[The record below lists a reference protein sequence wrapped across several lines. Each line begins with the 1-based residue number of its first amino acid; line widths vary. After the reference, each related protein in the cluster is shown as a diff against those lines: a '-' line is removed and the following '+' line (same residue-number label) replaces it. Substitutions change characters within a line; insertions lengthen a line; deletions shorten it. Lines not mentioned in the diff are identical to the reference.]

1 MPEFRKDPII
11 DRWVVIATER
21 SRRPSDFAPPPLP
34 PAPVSSVFSPGNEIK
49 TPAEVFQIGRPANES
64 ADTSGWRVRVVPN
77 KFPALSTAG
86 DLDSHAVGMFDVL
99 NGVGA
104 HEVVI
109 EHPEAAWDMAD
120 ASASEMSDVLD
131 AYIQRNQA
139 LSADERFRYI
149 LTFRNAGTA
158 AGASINHPHSQ
169 IIALPVVPKQT
180 KDQLE
185 VARQHYREK
194 RRSIFGD
201 LVRQEL
207 ESRARIVESNEHFVV
222 ICPYASRFPFEMQIF
237 PMRQQHDFTRM
248 NDAEKAALSE
258 TLPRALKRIKVGLG
272 NPSYNMMFQ
281 TAPVTKARPGAPNYW
296 GTIEHDFC
304 WRIDILPRLT
314 QVAGFEWGTGVYINP
329 VSPEESA
336 EFLRGIKV

>member
-21 SRRPSDFAPPPLP
+21 SRRPSDFAPPPQP
-34 PAPVSSVFSPGNEIK
+34 AAPVSSVFSPGNEEK
-49 TPAEVFQIGRPANES
+49 TPAEVFQIGRAES
-64 ADTSGWRVRVVPN
+64 KPADTSGWRVRVVPN
-77 KFPALSTAG
+77 KFPALSTKG
-86 DLDSHAVGMFDVL
+86 DLDAHAVGMFDVL

-109 EHPEAAWDMAD
+109 EHPEAAWDMAQ
-120 ASASEMSDVLD
+120 ATPAEMRDVLD
-131 AYIQRNQA
+131 AYIERNRV
-139 LSADERFRYI
+139 LSDDERFRYI

-185 VARQHYREK
+185 VARHHYRDK
-194 RRSIFGD
+194 RRSIFAD
-201 LVRQEL
+201 MVRQEL
-207 ESRARIVESNEHFVV
+207 ESGARVVEANEHFVV
-222 ICPYASRFPFEMQIF
+222 LCPYAARFPFEMQIF
-237 PMRQQHDFTRM
+237 PTRQQHDFTRM
-248 NDAEKAALSE
+248 NEAEKASLSQV
-258 TLPRALKRIKVGLG
+258 LPRTLKRIKVGLG

-281 TAPVTKARPGAPNYW
+281 TAPVTKARAGAPDYW

-329 VSPEESA
+329 VAPEDGA
-336 EFLRGIKV
+336 QFLRELKV

>member
-34 PAPVSSVFSPGNEIK
+34 PAPVSSVFSPGNEEK
-49 TPAEVFQIGRPANES
+49 TPAEVLQIGRAQTAPAN
-64 ADTSGWRVRVVPN
+64 TSGWRVRVVPN
-77 KFPALSTAG
+77 KFPALSMEG
-86 DLDSHAVGMFDVL
+86 DLNAHAVGMFDVL

-109 EHPEAAWDMAD
+109 EHPEASWDMAN
-120 ASASEMSDVLD
+120 ATPSEMGEVLD
-131 AYIQRNQA
+131 AYIGRNRV
-139 LSADERFRYI
+139 LSDDERFRYI

-169 IIALPVVPKQT
+169 IIALPIIPRQT
-180 KDQLE
+180 RDQLH
-185 VARQHYREK
+185 VAREHYRAK

-207 ESRARIVESNEHFVV
+207 NSGARVVESNQHFVV
-222 ICPYASRFPFEMQIF
+222 LCPYASRFPFEMQIF
-237 PMRQQHDFTRM
+237 PLRQQHDFTRM
-248 NDAEKAALSE
+248 NDDEKASLSE
-258 TLPRALKRIKVGLG
+258 VLPRTLKRIQVGLG
-272 NPSYNMMFQ
+272 NLAYNLMLQ
-281 TAPVTKARPGAPNYW
+281 TAPVTKPRAGSPDYW
-296 GTIEHDFC
+296 GTIEQDFC

-329 VSPEESA
+329 VAPEEA
-336 EFLRGIKV
+336 APFLRELKV